1 MSENL
6 QPKRIT
12 TYIKW
17 KSVEDYPE
25 YKISNNGLLLKNGVL
40 QNSKV
45 ETLGRNK
52 YQYVNLKNKTKGNRS
67 RFGKKFF
74 IHRLVW
80 IHFGN
85 NKDYNPLVID
95 HINNNSMDNRIE
107 NLSLLTIR
115 QNLQKGIDYWSNIE

>member
-1 MSENL
+1 MCEKL
-6 QPKRIT
+6 ETKRIT

-17 KSVEDYPE
+17 KIVEDYPE

-52 YQYVNLKNKTKGNRS
+52 YQYVNLKNKVIDKGR

-85 NKDYNPLVID
+85 NKQYKPLVID
-95 HINNNSMDNRIE
+95 HINNNSMDNRAE
-107 NLSLLTIR
+107 NLQLLTIR
-115 QNLQKGIDYWSNIE
+115 ENLVKGKNYWLSIE